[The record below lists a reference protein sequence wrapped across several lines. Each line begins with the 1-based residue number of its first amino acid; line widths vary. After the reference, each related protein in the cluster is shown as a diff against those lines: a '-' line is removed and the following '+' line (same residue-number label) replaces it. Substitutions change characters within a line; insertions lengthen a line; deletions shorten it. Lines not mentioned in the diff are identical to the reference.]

1 MKRALAALAALAIA
15 VAGCGGGG
23 KSDKQKIEST
33 VHDYFGAFSDGDYA
47 KACDALTSQTREDLA
62 KAARVK
68 DCATALA
75 RGAAKANVKQFAKQL
90 KDVQV
95 QSVEVHGKTATAK
108 VRSLGATTSVPL
120 SKEGS
125 DWKVQGPAGEE
136 GD

>member
-1 MKRALAALAALAIA
+1 MKRALAAFVALA

-33 VHDYFGAFSDGDYA
+33 VRDYFSAFSDGDYG
-47 KACDALTSQTREDLA
+47 KACNALASQTREDLA

-68 DCATALA
+68 DCATALS
-75 RGAAKANVKQFAKQL
+75 RGATKADVKQFSKQL
-90 KDVQV
+90 KNVEV
-95 QSVEVHGKTATAK
+95 QSVEIHGKTATAK
-108 VRSLGATTSVPL
+108 VRALGSTTSVPL